1 MISSSLA
8 TETIAVL
15 LVVGIGELGSISCSN
30 NKLIN
35 VDFPA
40 EK

>member
-1 MISSSLA
+1 MILFFLVI
-8 TETIAVL
+8 EMIVVL
-15 LVVGIGELGSISCSN
+15 FVVGIGEFGSIFCFN

-35 VDFPA
+35 VDFFV